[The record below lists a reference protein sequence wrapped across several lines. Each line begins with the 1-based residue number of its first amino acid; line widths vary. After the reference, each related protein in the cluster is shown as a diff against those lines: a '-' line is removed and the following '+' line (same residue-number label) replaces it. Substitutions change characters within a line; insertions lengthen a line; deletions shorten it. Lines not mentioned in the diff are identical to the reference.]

1 MKRFIITKTK
11 KKQKQKILTN
21 KKLGL
26 GRGRP
31 QILKAEHM
39 VGTFWWPSHQHAYQ
53 ILYCSPVPSYMVFP
67 LSVPPCF
74 LSPSNCPL
82 LIWGKKKCPNESI
95 KKNPQ
100 GHMIYLSNRYMWRQT
115 WVVAAGCLCESVRAT
130 LGASCSKIQECTLI
144 WEEDVIY
151 WLNKASL
158 TIEET

>member
-11 KKQKQKILTN
+11 KNNNQKILTN

-26 GRGRP
+26 GRERP

-82 LIWGKKKCPNESI
+82 LIWGKNAQMKALKKIHKVIWIS
-95 KKNPQ
+95 
-100 GHMIYLSNRYMWRQT
+100 LSNRYMWRQN

-130 LGASCSKIQECTLI
+130 LGASCSKIQECTQI

-151 WLNKASL
+151 WLNKDSL